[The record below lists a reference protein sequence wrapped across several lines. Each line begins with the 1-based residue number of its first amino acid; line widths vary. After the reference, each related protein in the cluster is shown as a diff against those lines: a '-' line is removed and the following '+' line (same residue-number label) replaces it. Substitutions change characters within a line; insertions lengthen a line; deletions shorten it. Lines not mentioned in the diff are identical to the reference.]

1 MTKLVIQIPCFNE
14 EATLGVTLNDLPRQL
29 EGVDVIEWLVVDD
42 GSVDGTVE
50 VARAHGVD
58 HIVRLPRN
66 QGLAGAFKA
75 GLRASIA
82 AGADIVV
89 NTDADNQYCAGDI
102 GKLIAPV
109 LGGECD
115 IVVGARPIESIRH
128 FSLVKKILQRLG
140 SRVVSLV
147 SGRNIDDATSGFRAF
162 NRDAALRL
170 QVFDSYTYT
179 IETLIQGG
187 RQGLRIGC
195 VPIST
200 NGYLRPS
207 RLIRNV
213 PSYIARSVITMVR
226 TFILYKPLQFFVTL
240 GMIPFVLGCAVGARW
255 VFLFLNVTPGS
266 HIPSLVLAAILVL
279 VGVHLFV
286 VGLIAEL
293 TSTNRKLLEELLY
306 MQRVKEL
313 QATMQATAE
322 SSGNKND
329 LNGSHELGA
338 IRPEIDFSVP
348 TNEPVSAE
356 FFAGAQTN
364 LVGGAQA
371 VVAAQVND
379 VESQVAVLGVS
390 GEIATAET
398 KALESLYERT
408 PL

>member
-1 MTKLVIQIPCFNE
+1 MTKLIIQIPCYNE
-14 EATLGVTLNDLPRQL
+14 EATLGVTLSELPRQL

-42 GSVDGTVE
+42 GSMDATVE
-50 VARAHGVD
+50 VAKAAGVD
-58 HIVRLPRN
+58 HIISLPRN
-66 QGLAGAFKA
+66 QGLAAAFKT

-82 AGADIVV
+82 VGADIVV
-89 NTDADNQYCAGDI
+89 NTDGDNQYCANEI
-102 GKLIAPV
+102 GKLIRPV
-109 LGGECD
+109 LAGECD

-140 SRVVSLV
+140 SRVVSIV
-147 SGRNIDDATSGFRAF
+147 SARKIEDATSGFRAF
-162 NRDAALRL
+162 NRDAAMRL
-170 QVFDSYTYT
+170 QVFDTYTYT

-187 RQGLRIGC
+187 LQGLRISS

-213 PSYIARSVITMVR
+213 PSYIVRSLVTMVR
-226 TFILYKPLQFFVTL
+226 TFTLYKPLQFFVTL
-240 GMIPFVLGCAVGARW
+240 GMVPFVLGCALGARW

-293 TSTNRKLLEELLY
+293 TATNRKLLEELIY

-313 QATMQATAE
+313 KSE
-322 SSGNKND
+322 ENS
-329 LNGSHELGA
+329 
-338 IRPEIDFSVP
+338 I
-348 TNEPVSAE
+348 EPDSQE
-356 FFAGAQTN
+356 K
-364 LVGGAQA
+364 
-371 VVAAQVND
+371 VAATS
-379 VESQVAVLGVS
+379 ELR
-390 GEIATAET
+390 T
-398 KALESLYERT
+398 LENLYQRT